1 MNSIVKSNFLKFYNE
16 KTHYEDMAK
25 YANLGIW
32 VLNGLGANIDNIED
46 LIGKY
51 PTMNNVKEVIRELT
65 EEEKNWI
72 EFAKSSGKKYTI
84 TNDGIR
90 LG

>member
-1 MNSIVKSNFLKFYNE
+1 MTKF
-16 KTHYEDMAK
+16 
-25 YANLGIW
+25 ANLGIW

-46 LIGKY
+46 LIGQY
-51 PTMNNVKEVIRELT
+51 PQLDQVKEVVRELT

-84 TNDGIR
+84 TSDGIR